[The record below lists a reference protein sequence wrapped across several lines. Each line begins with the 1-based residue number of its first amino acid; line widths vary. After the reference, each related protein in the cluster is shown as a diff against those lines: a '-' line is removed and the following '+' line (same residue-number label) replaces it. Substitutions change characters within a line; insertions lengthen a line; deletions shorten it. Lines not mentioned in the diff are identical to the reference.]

1 MKEIFSGKG
10 AVGAFNV
17 IQIEHAEAL
26 TQASVMTKL
35 PIILQ
40 ISQNAV
46 KYHGSLKPISVATRA
61 IIEESGAQAYLH
73 LDHAED
79 MNLVRAALDLGFD
92 SVMYDGSKLDYA
104 ENVKT
109 SLQMAELAHK
119 QGALIELELGEVGGK
134 DGVHAAGARTNPE
147 EAKQFIAETNAD
159 LLAVAVGSSHAMT
172 TRDAKLDFELIKDL
186 NKTVPV
192 PLVLHGSS
200 GVSDLDIQE
209 AIRSGMRKVNIATHL
224 NNVFTASV
232 RETLAADPKLVDT
245 RKYIKPA
252 REAVANE
259 TARLLQ
265 LLNLEGAN

>member
-1 MKEIFSGKG
+1 MKEIFSANG

-26 TQASVMTKL
+26 TRAALAAEL

-40 ISQNAV
+40 ISENAV
-46 KYHGSLKPISVATRA
+46 KYHGSLKPISIATKA

-79 MNLVRAALDLGFD
+79 TELVRQALDLGFD
-92 SVMYDGSKLDYA
+92 SVMFDGSKLDFA
-104 ENVKT
+104 QNVKT
-109 SLQMAELAHK
+109 SNLMAELAHK

-134 DGVHAAGARTNPE
+134 DGVHAAGARTNPN
-147 EAKQFIAETNAD
+147 EAKDFIEQTNAD
-159 LLAVAVGSSHAMT
+159 LLAVAVGSSHAMI
-172 TRDAKLDFELIKDL
+172 TRDAKLDFQLINDL
-186 NKTVPV
+186 AAAVPV

-209 AIRSGMRKVNIATHL
+209 AIRSGMKKINIATHL

-232 RETLAADPKLVDT
+232 RATLDADPKLVDT
-245 RKYIKPA
+245 RKYLKPA
-252 REAVANE
+252 REAVTNE
-259 TARLLQ
+259 TERLLRV
-265 LLNLEGAN
+265 LNLQK